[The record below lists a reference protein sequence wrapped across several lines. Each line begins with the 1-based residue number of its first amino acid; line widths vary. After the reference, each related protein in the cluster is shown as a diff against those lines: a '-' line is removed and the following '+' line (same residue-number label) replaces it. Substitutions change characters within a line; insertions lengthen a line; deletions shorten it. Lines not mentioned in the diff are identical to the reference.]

1 MSLFA
6 SLMIFVLLALP
17 AGAATLYVDV
27 NSPNPTPPYAG
38 LTTAAVGIQDAVDA
52 AANGDLI
59 LVNDGYYQEGFR
71 ATKTG
76 ISPVNATVQTN
87 RVVIGKS
94 LTVQSLNG
102 PTAAY
107 ISGSGLYRC
116 VYLTNGATIL
126 SGFTLTGGAAG
137 YVETITLPPGHTTT
151 KTIAGDGGGVSAYLC
166 SGVVTNCVLTGN
178 TATSLGGGAS
188 GVTLLNCTLSG
199 NYANTG
205 GGAAGSTLIDCF
217 VTGNNTPSTFV
228 TEPAL
233 PPEDAGGGLY
243 GGSAINCVIA
253 NNSASLGGG
262 VWGAVN
268 LVNCTI
274 VNNSASFYGGICPN
288 TINSQFV
295 CYASNC
301 LVYFNNAGEYPNASG
316 YAMNYCCTFP
326 LPASGAGNLTN
337 DPVFVDFWG
346 GDYHLQATSPCI
358 NAGPNGAIT
367 NSTDLDGNPRIF
379 GGTVD
384 IGAYEYQE
392 TAAPA
397 LLITSIIP
405 LTGLNQVIITWQSVN
420 NQNYSIQRSCDLTAQ
435 PPFASIQVSVP
446 GQAGTTSFTDTT
458 ATNNVPYFYRIVG
471 Q

>member
-1 MSLFA
+1 MNLLA
-6 SLMIFVLLALP
+6 SLIIIVVLALP

-27 NSPNPTPPYAG
+27 NSPNPTPPYAD

-76 ISPVNATVQTN
+76 ISPVNAAVQTN
-87 RVVIGKS
+87 RVVIAKG

-102 PTAAY
+102 PTATY

-116 VYLTNGATIL
+116 VCLTNGATL

-151 KTIAGDGGGVSAYLC
+151 KTIAGDGGGVSGGTFGGGTV
-166 SGVVTNCVLTGN
+166 SNCVLTAN
-178 TATSLGGGAS
+178 TATDEGGGAYDVTLVNCLLTGNFATLGGGAAE
-188 GVTLLNCTLSG
+188 CTLISC
-199 NYANTG
+199 NVTANTTPTTGVNGPADPEPNSG
-205 GGAAGSTLIDCF
+205 GGVYA
-217 VTGNNTPSTFV
+217 
-228 TEPAL
+228 
-233 PPEDAGGGLY
+233 
-243 GGSAINCVIA
+243 GSAINCVIA
-253 NNSASLGGG
+253 QNSAWQGGG
-262 VWGAVN
+262 CAGGR

-274 VNNSASFYGGICPN
+274 VNNSAGFCGGISSPASTSVINCIVYDN
-288 TINSQFV
+288 T
-295 CYASNC
+295 
-301 LVYFNNAGEYPNASG
+301 AGTNDNFGGANISLEYS
-316 YAMNYCCTFP
+316 CTFP
-326 LPASGAGNLTN
+326 MPASGAGCFTN
-337 DPVFVDFWG
+337 NPLFVDFWG

-358 NAGPNGAIT
+358 NAGLNGAIT
-367 NSTDLDGNPRIF
+367 NRTDLDGNPRISD
-379 GGTVD
+379 GTVD

-392 TAAPA
+392 PAAPA

-420 NQNYSIQRSCDLTAQ
+420 NQNYSLRRSCDLTAQ
-435 PPFASIQVSVP
+435 PPFATIQSSIP

-458 ATNNVPYFYRIVG
+458 ATNNGPYFYRVVG